1 VKSFDPDEET
11 PYVESDPETG
21 IDLDGD
27 LVSIDAERAL
37 TLLDAITRDLPGGG
51 ENREGQRDMVRSVAF
66 AFSKRRHHLIE
77 AGTGVGKSLAYL
89 VPAVLAGHRVVV
101 ATATKNLQDQLA
113 KKDAPQVAAHVRGVH
128 VAVLKGKQNYL
139 CLNRAQSLGGGAQ
152 LSFDDGADVPR
163 GVADQMR
170 RILRWGN
177 DTTTGDL
184 DELPFEVDARARR
197 AVSVTPQEC
206 LQRSKCPQGQNC
218 FAELAKDRA
227 NESSILIV
235 NAHLYASHLASGAM
249 LLPQHEYVVFDE
261 AHEILDIFATLLGT
275 SLNAARLR
283 ALATVSRAL
292 LSNDDRTTADEL
304 LSSADRFA
312 PMLLAQYERG
322 ELKGL
327 DEACRAELARTNE
340 LVTKIVERL
349 RDLPTSSPDAEF
361 RKVRALGPAI
371 HLAND
376 LARVNN
382 VKDSELLYLSRRD
395 REIDI
400 EISLVDVG
408 PRLRDELWGNV
419 TAVLTSATIPDT
431 LAKNLGLDDAVS
443 EHFDSPFDYREH
455 GLLYVP
461 ENFPA
466 RNDPT
471 AEAAIIDELVALI
484 EAAGGRT
491 LALFTNRSVMQRVAD
506 AVAPRL
512 STEVLVQGSLSRQ
525 KLIEEFRHS
534 HEASLFAVTSFWQ
547 GIDVPGHSLS
557 LVTIDRLPFSVPNDP
572 LAEARR
578 ERSDR
583 PFYEV
588 DLPRATMLLAQG
600 VGRLIRTKDDRGVVA
615 VLDTRLATSSYR
627 TTMFKKLPPMRRT
640 RNRDEVHAFLRE
652 LKETSL
658 DALVTEPVED
668 VVALLPSGL
677 DADS

>member
-1 VKSFDPDEET
+1 VKSFDPDDDSPVIEPDADEGVQLDDDV
-11 PYVESDPETG
+11 VE
-21 IDLDGD
+21 
-27 LVSIDAERAL
+27 VDADRAL
-37 TLLDAITRDLPGGG
+37 ALLDAITHDLPGGG
-51 ENREGQRDMVRSVAF
+51 ESRDGQRDMVRAVAS
-66 AFSKRRHHLIE
+66 ALSRRQHHVIE

-89 VPAVLAGHRVVV
+89 VPSVMSGERVVI

-113 KKDAPQVAAHVRGVH
+113 SKDAPQVAAHVKGVR

-139 CLNRAQSLGGGAQ
+139 CLNRAQSLGGGGQ
-152 LSFDDGADVPR
+152 LSLDDGSDMPR

-170 RILRWGN
+170 RILRWSN

-184 DELPFEVDARARR
+184 DELPFEVDSRARR
-197 AVSVTPQEC
+197 SVSVTPQEC
-206 LQRSKCPQGQNC
+206 LQRAKCPQGQNC

-235 NAHLYASHLASGAM
+235 NAHLYASHLASGSM
-249 LLPQHEYVVFDE
+249 LLPSHDYVVFDE

-283 ALATVSRAL
+283 ALATVARSLLGEADRA
-292 LSNDDRTTADEL
+292 TADQL

-312 PMLLAQYERG
+312 GLLLAQYERN

-327 DEACRAELARTNE
+327 DEACRAELSRANE
-340 LVTKIVERL
+340 SVTRIVERL
-349 RDLPTSSPDAEF
+349 RDLPTTSSDAEF

-376 LARVNN
+376 LERVNN
-382 VKDSELLYLSRRD
+382 VKDSELLYLARRD
-395 REIDI
+395 REVDV
-400 EISLVDVG
+400 EISLIDVG
-408 PRLRDELWGNV
+408 PRLRSDLWPNV
-419 TAVLTSATIPDT
+419 TAILTSATIPDSLT
-431 LAKNLGLDDAVS
+431 KSLGLDDVVT
-443 EHFDSPFDYREH
+443 EHVASPFNYADN

-461 ENFPA
+461 DGFPA
-466 RNDPT
+466 RNDPA
-471 AEAAIIDELVALI
+471 AEAAIIEELVGLI
-484 EAAGGRT
+484 TAAGGRT

-512 STEVLVQGSLSRQ
+512 DTEVLVQGSLSRQ
-525 KLIEEFRHS
+525 RLIEAFRES

-547 GIDVPGHSLS
+547 GVDVPGHSLS

-578 ERSDR
+578 ERSNN
-583 PFYEV
+583 PFMDV

-615 VLDTRLATSSYR
+615 VLDTRLASARYR
-627 TTMFKKLPPMRRT
+627 SVMFKKLPPMRRT
-640 RNRDEVHAFLRE
+640 RDRAQVHEFLRE
-652 LKETSL
+652 LK
-658 DALVTEPVED
+658 D
-668 VVALLPSGL
+668 LPAS
-677 DADS
+677 